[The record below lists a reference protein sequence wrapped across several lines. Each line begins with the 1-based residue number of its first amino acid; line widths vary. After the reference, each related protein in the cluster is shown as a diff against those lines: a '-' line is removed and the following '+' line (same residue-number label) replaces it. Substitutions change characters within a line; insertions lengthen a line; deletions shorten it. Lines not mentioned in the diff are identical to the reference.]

1 MYVAPIVIYLAL
13 CLLVAYR
20 GRDTRVGAF
29 GCFLLS
35 VFLTPVLVFLGLLL
49 LEAPSNNAASR

>member
-13 CLLVAYR
+13 CLLVGYR
-20 GRDTRVGAF
+20 GRDTRVGSF

-35 VFLTPVLVFLGLLL
+35 VFLTPVLVFVGLLL
-49 LEAPSNNAASR
+49 LEAPSNATNR

>member
-13 CLLVAYR
+13 CLLVGYR
-20 GRDTRVGAF
+20 GRDTRVGGF

-35 VFLTPVLVFLGLLL
+35 VFLTPVLVFIGLLL
-49 LEAPSNNAASR
+49 LEAPPNAASR

>member
-1 MYVAPIVIYLAL
+1 MFIIPLFIYIAL

-20 GRDTRVGAF
+20 GRQTKLGLF

-35 VFLTPVLVFLGLLL
+35 VILTPVLVFLGLILM
-49 LEAPSNNAASR
+49 EPDVDEVYRK